1 MTLAFVGDDVVIRT
15 KLVPPR
21 LHRRLLRRP
30 ALAGRLREALD
41 YRLTV
46 VQAGMGYGKSTV
58 LAALADEGVPL
69 VWYSA
74 TEEDSDPQR
83 FLSYLVAAFRVAL
96 PGLSDAP
103 SARLAEVSRE
113 GRREALPQVV
123 DTLVNALADALQQPT
138 LLVVDDYQFIAHAP
152 DIAALA
158 ERFLTYL
165 PADLHV
171 VTATR
176 YPISAPWLDRWRA
189 RGEALDIGHDCLAF
203 RPTEVEAL
211 FREVYGVQL
220 TPAEVQAVMDK
231 TEGWPIAVQ
240 MVWQGL
246 RTGALPTIADLLA
259 PGPTS
264 LSALFTSLAREVLER
279 QPADIAAFLLKTA
292 VLRELTPAACA
303 VVTGRTPQDS
313 ARLLDQLQE
322 LDLFLVRLGER
333 PERHAR
339 YHHLFHDFLRRQAA
353 GDPELPARHRRAA
366 EFFQAQ
372 AAPDEAIYHW
382 LEAGAY
388 VEAAQAIEAAGE
400 SAIQAGRLDTVTR
413 WIDALPPVQLAD
425 HPLLQAYLGD
435 VSRLRS
441 HFDHALAWY
450 THAETAWRARGDM
463 AGTARALRGQA
474 RVFLDQVRP
483 AQAESLLEEALRL
496 TDRADDRQARA
507 RLLELLAENK
517 LNMGKPDA
525 AEALRAEAR
534 ALHEAGPDEDA
545 LSVRVK
551 LRTGRLGEVVQI
563 LEGWLETERREA
575 ERGRGRPPRGHRETV
590 LLLSLAESFRGRGER
605 AYALAHEGIGLGERH
620 GSPFII
626 ALAHIRLGH
635 ALQVRIRDQG
645 LGIDSSPTST
655 TPQSSIVNRQ
665 SSIFNPQSLI
675 PNPYEQAITA
685 YQTAIAISDRHGV
698 RRTRAEAMWGLTRAY
713 GFLGDLDSAQRA
725 AAEGQEI
732 TRWAGDPWLEALI
745 GLQLGASHLLAAQ
758 PEAAV
763 EVLSRALVAFRE
775 CGDTLARAATRLW
788 LSIAYHDLKQ
798 VEHCVASLEDALSL
812 SDRHG
817 YGFLF
822 TTPTFLGLPDP
833 RRLVPALLEVRSRGR
848 RPSTIAHILGEMG
861 LASVQTHPG
870 YRLRVQTLG
879 GFRVWRGEVEV
890 QPREWQRDT
899 ARRLFQLLL
908 TERGRWLQRDEI
920 LDRLWPA
927 APPDAAQ
934 RDFKVAL
941 NAVYRAL
948 EPARP
953 PDAPSAYVVREGT
966 AYRLRPE
973 GDLWL
978 DIAVFEAEYEA
989 GLRLLQAGQTDAGV
1003 ARLSLA
1009 LRLYE
1014 GDYLPDALYED
1025 WSSEERERLLGQYL
1039 RGSDRLA
1046 ESLVEGGRYDEGL
1059 AVCQRLVARDPC
1071 WERAYRLMMLAHAR
1085 QGNRPLALRAYQR
1098 CVAALRDELGVPP
1111 SPATTSLYHQIM
1123 QVGE

>member
-1 MTLAFVGDDVVIRT
+1 MTLTLGDDSLIRT

-30 ALAGRLREALD
+30 ALAARLREALD

-58 LAALADEGVPL
+58 LAGLAQEGVPL

-83 FLSYLVAAFRVAL
+83 FLSYLIAAFRVAL

-103 SARLAEVSRE
+103 SARLAEGSRE

-123 DTLVNALADALQQPT
+123 DSLVNALAEALHHPT
-138 LLVVDDYQFIAHAP
+138 LLVVDDYQFIAHTP

-165 PADLHV
+165 PPDLHV
-171 VTATR
+171 ITATR
-176 YPISAPWLDRWRA
+176 HPITAPWLDRWRA
-189 RGEALDIGHDCLAF
+189 RGEILDIGHDCLAF

-220 TPAEVQAVMDK
+220 TPADVTAVMEK

-246 RTGALPTIADLLA
+246 RTGALPTVGDLLA

-264 LSALFTSLAREVLER
+264 LGALFTSLAREVLDR
-279 QPADIAAFLLKTA
+279 QPPDIAAFLLKTA
-292 VLRELTPAACA
+292 LLRELTPAACA
-303 VVTGRTPQDS
+303 VVTGRTPEDS
-313 ARLLDQLQE
+313 GRLLDQLQE
-322 LDLFLVRLGER
+322 LELFVVRLGER
-333 PERHAR
+333 PDRHAR
-339 YHHLFHDFLRRQAA
+339 YHHLFHDFLRQQAA
-353 GDPELPARHRRAA
+353 GDPELLERHRRAA

-372 AAPDEAIYHW
+372 GAPHEAIYHW
-382 LEAGAY
+382 LEAGAFT
-388 VEAAQAIEAAGE
+388 EAAQAIETAGE

-413 WIDALPPVQLAD
+413 WIDALPPTHLAD

-450 THAETAWRARGDM
+450 THAEKVWRTHGDL
-463 AGTARALRGQA
+463 AGAARALRGQA

-483 AQAESLLEEALRL
+483 AQAESLLQEALRL
-496 TDRADDRQARA
+496 TDRVDDRQARA

-517 LNMGKPDA
+517 LNMGKPDE
-525 AEALRAEAR
+525 AETLRAEAR
-534 ALHEAGPDEDA
+534 ALQEAGPDEDA

-551 LRTGRLGEVVQI
+551 LRTGRLGEVVEI

-605 AYALAHEGIGLGERH
+605 AYTLAHEGIGLGERH

-626 ALAHIRLGH
+626 ALAHTRLGH
-635 ALQVRIRDQG
+635 ALQVKMNDQRLMINTS
-645 LGIDSSPTST
+645 LGVPTH
-655 TPQSSIVNRQ
+655 QSSIINHQ
-665 SSIFNPQSLI
+665 SSVF
-675 PNPYEQAITA
+675 NPYEQALTT

-713 GFLGDLDSAQRA
+713 GFLGDLDSAQQA
-725 AAEGQEI
+725 ATEGQEI

-745 GLQLGASHLLAAQ
+745 GLQLGASYILAYQ
-758 PEAAV
+758 PDVAV
-763 EVLSRALVAFRE
+763 DHLSRALVAFRE

-798 VEHCVASLEDALSL
+798 MEHCVSSLEDALSL
-812 SDRHG
+812 SDQHG
-817 YGFLF
+817 YAFLF

-833 RRLVPALLEVRSRGR
+833 RRLVPALLEARGRGR
-848 RPSTIAHILGEMG
+848 RPSTIAHALSEMG
-861 LASVQTHPG
+861 LAAIQTHPG

-941 NAVYRAL
+941 NAVYKAL
-948 EPARP
+948 EPTRP
-953 PDAPSAYVVREGT
+953 PDALSAYVVREGT

-973 GDLWL
+973 ADLWL
-978 DIAVFEAEYEA
+978 DVTTFEAEYEA
-989 GLRLLQAGQTDAGV
+989 GLRLLQAGQTDAGL
-1003 ARLSLA
+1003 ARLNAA

-1046 ESLVEGGRYDEGL
+1046 ESLVERGRYDEGL

-1071 WERAYRLMMLAHAR
+1071 WERAYRLMMIAHAR
-1085 QGNRPLALRAYQR
+1085 QGNRPLALRAYQH
-1098 CVAALRDELGVPP
+1098 CVTTLRDELGVPP

>member
-1 MTLAFVGDDVVIRT
+1 MTLALVGDDVLIRT

-30 ALAGRLREALD
+30 ALAARLCEALD

-58 LAALADEGVPL
+58 LAALVEEGIPL

-83 FLSYLVAAFRVAL
+83 FLSYLLAAFRVAL
-96 PGLSDAP
+96 PDLSDAP

-123 DTLVNALADALQQPT
+123 DSLVNALADALQQPT

-165 PADLHV
+165 PPDLHV
-171 VTATR
+171 ITAAR
-176 YPISAPWLDRWRA
+176 YPISATWLDRWRA
-189 RGEALDIGHDCLAF
+189 RGEVLDIGHDCLAF

-211 FREVYGVQL
+211 FREVYGVHL
-220 TPAEVQAVMDK
+220 TPADVTAVMEK

-246 RTGALPTIADLLA
+246 RTGALPTVADLLA

-264 LSALFTSLAREVLER
+264 LSALFTSLAREVLGH
-279 QPADIAAFLLKTA
+279 QPADIAAFLLKTS

-303 VVTGRTPQDS
+303 VVTGRTPEDS
-313 ARLLDQLQE
+313 GRLLDQLQE
-322 LDLFLVRLGER
+322 LDLFVVRLGER
-333 PERHAR
+333 AERYAR
-339 YHHLFHDFLRRQAA
+339 YHHLFHDFLRQQAA
-353 GDPELPARHRRAA
+353 GDPELPERHRRAA
-366 EFFQAQ
+366 EFFQTQ
-372 AAPDEAIYHW
+372 GAPDEAIYHW
-382 LEAGAY
+382 FEASAY
-388 VEAAQAIEAAGE
+388 AEAAQAIETAGE
-400 SAIQAGRLDTVTR
+400 SAIQTGRLDTVTR
-413 WIDALPPVQLAD
+413 WIDALPPTRLAD

-450 THAETAWRARGDM
+450 THAEKAWRARGDM

-483 AQAESLLEEALRL
+483 AQAESLLQEALRL
-496 TDRADDRQARA
+496 TDRVDDRQARA

-517 LNMGKPDA
+517 LNMGKPDE

-534 ALHEAGPDEDA
+534 ALQEAGPDEDA

-551 LRTGRLGEVVQI
+551 LRTGRLGEVLQI

-626 ALAHIRLGH
+626 ALAHTRLGH
-635 ALQVRIRDQG
+635 ALQVKTNDQR
-645 LGIDSSPTST
+645 LMTQPSALSPQPSVISH
-655 TPQSSIVNRQ
+655 QSSV
-665 SSIFNPQSLI
+665 F
-675 PNPYEQAITA
+675 NPYEQAITA
-685 YQTAIAISDRHGV
+685 YQTAIAIGDRHAV

-725 AAEGQEI
+725 AAEGREI

-745 GLQLGASHLLAAQ
+745 GLQLGAGHILACQ
-758 PEAAV
+758 PDVAV
-763 EVLSRALVAFRE
+763 EHLSRALVAFRE

-798 VEHCVASLEDALSL
+798 LEHCVASLEDALSL
-812 SDRHG
+812 SDQHG
-817 YGFLF
+817 YQFLF
-822 TTPTFLGLPDP
+822 TTTTFLGLPDA
-833 RRLVPALLEVRSRGR
+833 RRLVPTLLEARGRGR

-861 LASVQTHPG
+861 LAGVQTHPG

-908 TERGRWLQRDEI
+908 TERARWLQRDEI
-920 LDRLWPA
+920 LERLWSA

-941 NAVYRAL
+941 NAVYKAL

-973 GDLWL
+973 VDLWL
-978 DIAVFEAEYEA
+978 DVTVFEAEYEA
-989 GLRLLQAGQTDAGV
+989 GLRLLQAGQTDPGL
-1003 ARLSLA
+1003 ARLGAA

-1046 ESLVEGGRYDEGL
+1046 ESLVERGRYDEGL
-1059 AVCQRLVARDPC
+1059 AVCQRLIARDLC
-1071 WERAYRLMMLAHAR
+1071 WERAYRLMMIAHAR

-1098 CVAALRDELGVPP
+1098 CVTTLRDELGVPP

-1123 QVGE
+1123 QVGA